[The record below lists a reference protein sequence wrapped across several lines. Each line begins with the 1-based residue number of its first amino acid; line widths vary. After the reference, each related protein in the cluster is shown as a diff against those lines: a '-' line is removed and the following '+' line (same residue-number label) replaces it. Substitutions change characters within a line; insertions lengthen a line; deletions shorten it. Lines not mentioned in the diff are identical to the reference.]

1 LIFKLLQKASLPG
14 RLMLGLLL
22 LTLLVWEMGC
32 GGAAPTPTRIAGP
45 KPTVRLRPTEV
56 PTPTKAKP
64 APTSYPTPNP
74 ALIDSDGDL
83 YPDEVEIGMGSDP
96 FVHDCLR
103 KAGCEGPSV
112 ITPSSIMNVIMV
124 LDASAGMDGEI
135 EGQTKMELAKAA
147 LTQYAHDLPP
157 GVNVGLIV
165 YGHRGSTAESDKEQ
179 SCASV
184 ELTYPIGPIDRAS
197 LYAEINSVAVV
208 GWAPVAK
215 ALQATW
221 QAFAG
226 KEKQTN
232 QIVLVSSVGD
242 VCGGDPCRVADES
255 RQAYS
260 TITIH
265 VIGLAP
271 DDATLRQP
279 FDGAQDKAQ
288 DTASQQFQCVADA
301 TGGTYYNVRTASEL
315 AQAWKAILDRD
326 RQWFGTSSCLIQ
338 HKDFYE
344 SCRWVQLSAFEQWAE
359 SSGWALT
366 HGQEGVEIQ
375 EAVAEEEVKMSLY

>member
-1 LIFKLLQKASLPG
+1 LILKLLQKAIPG
-14 RLMLGLLL
+14 KLMLGLLL
-22 LTLLVWEMGC
+22 LTLLVGGMGC
-32 GGAAPTPTRIAGP
+32 GGATPTPTRPMGP
-45 KPTVRLRPTEV
+45 KPTVRIRPTEL

-64 APTSYPTPNP
+64 TPTSYPTLNP

-83 YPDEVEIGMGSDP
+83 FPDEVEVGMGSDP

-112 ITPSSIMNVIMV
+112 ITPSGIMNVILV
-124 LDASAGMDGEI
+124 LDASASMDGEI

-147 LTQYAHDLPP
+147 LTQYVQGLPP
-157 GVNVGLIV
+157 SVNVGLIV
-165 YGHRGSTAESDKEQ
+165 YGHRGSTEESDREQ

-184 ELTYPIGPIDRAS
+184 ELTYPIGPIDRVN
-197 LYAEINSVAVV
+197 LYAEIDSVAVV
-208 GWAPVAK
+208 GWAPVAN

-242 VCGGDPCRVADES
+242 ICGGDPCRVADEL

-271 DDATLRQP
+271 DDVTLRQ
-279 FDGAQDKAQ
+279 AQ
-288 DTASQQFQCVADA
+288 DTASQQFQCVADT
-301 TGGTYYNVRTASEL
+301 TGGTYYNVRTASEF

-326 RQWFGTSSCLIQ
+326 GQWFSTSSCLIQ

-344 SCRWVQLSAFEQWAE
+344 SCRWVQLAAFEEWAE

-366 HGQEGVEIQ
+366 HSQELVEIQ
-375 EAVAEEEVKMSLY
+375 EVVAEEEIKMSMY

>member
-1 LIFKLLQKASLPG
+1 L
-14 RLMLGLLL
+14 
-22 LTLLVWEMGC
+22 
-32 GGAAPTPTRIAGP
+32 
-45 KPTVRLRPTEV
+45 
-56 PTPTKAKP
+56 
-64 APTSYPTPNP
+64 
-74 ALIDSDGDL
+74 DSDGDL
-83 YPDEVEIGMGSDP
+83 YPDEAEVGMGSDP

-103 KAGCEGPSV
+103 KVGCEGLGV
-112 ITPSSIMNVIMV
+112 ITPSGIMNVLLV
-124 LDASAGMDGEI
+124 LDASAGMEGEI

-165 YGHRGSTAESDKEQ
+165 YGHRGGTEESDREQ

-184 ELTYPIGPIDRAS
+184 ELVYPIGPIDRVT
-197 LYAEINSVAVV
+197 LYTEINSVVAV
-208 GWAPVAK
+208 GWSPVAN

-242 VCGGDPCRVADES
+242 VCGGDPCRVVGEL

-260 TITIH
+260 AITIH

-288 DTASQQFQCVADA
+288 DTASQQFQCVADT
-301 TGGTYYNVRTASEL
+301 TGGTYYNVGTASEL

-326 RQWFGTSSCLIQ
+326 RQWFSTSSCLIQ
-338 HKDFYE
+338 HKDLYE
-344 SCRWVQLSAFEQWAE
+344 GCRWIQSAAFEQWTE
-359 SSGWALT
+359 SSRWSQT
-366 HGQEGVEIQ
+366 HSQEWIEIQ
-375 EAVAEEEVKMSLY
+375 KAVSEEEVKMSMY

>member
-22 LTLLVWEMGC
+22 LTLLVCEMGC
-32 GGAAPTPTRIAGP
+32 GGTAPTPTRIAMS

-64 APTSYPTPNP
+64 TPTSYPTPNP
-74 ALIDSDGDL
+74 ALVDSDGDL

-112 ITPSSIMNVIMV
+112 ITPSSILNVILV
-124 LDASAGMDGEI
+124 LDASTGMDGEI

-165 YGHRGSTAESDKEQ
+165 YGHRGSTEESDKEQ

-184 ELTYPIGPIDRAS
+184 ELTYPIGPIDRVS
-197 LYAEINSVAVV
+197 LYTEINSVAAV

-242 VCGGDPCRVADES
+242 VCGGDPCRVADEL

-260 TITIH
+260 AITIH

-271 DDATLRQP
+271 DDATFRQ
-279 FDGAQDKAQ
+279 AQ
-288 DTASQQFQCVADA
+288 DTASKQFQCVADA
-301 TGGTYYNVRTASEL
+301 TGGTYYNVRTASEF

-326 RQWFGTSSCLIQ
+326 GQWFGTSSCLIQ

-375 EAVAEEEVKMSLY
+375 EAVAEEEVKMSMY

>member
-1 LIFKLLQKASLPG
+1 MIFKLLQRAGLPG

-22 LTLLVWEMGC
+22 LTLLVCEMGC
-32 GGAAPTPTRIAGP
+32 GAKPTPTRPTGP
-45 KPTVRLRPTEV
+45 KPTVRIRPTEV

-64 APTSYPTPNP
+64 TPTSYPTPNP

-83 YPDEVEIGMGSDP
+83 FPDEVEVGMGSDP

-112 ITPSSIMNVIMV
+112 VTPSGIMNVILV

-135 EGQTKMELAKAA
+135 EGQAKMELAKAA
-147 LTQYAHDLPP
+147 LTQYVQDLPP
-157 GVNVGLIV
+157 GVNAGLIV
-165 YGHRGSTAESDKEQ
+165 YGHRGSTDESDKEQ

-184 ELTYPIGPIDRAS
+184 ELTYPIGPIDRVN
-197 LYAEINSVAVV
+197 LYAEIDSVAPV
-208 GWAPVAK
+208 GWPPVAS

-242 VCGGDPCRVADES
+242 ICGGDPCRIAGEL

-260 TITIH
+260 AMTIH
-265 VIGLAP
+265 VMGLAP
-271 DDATLRQP
+271 DDATLRQ
-279 FDGAQDKAQ
+279 AQDI
-288 DTASQQFQCVADA
+288 ASQQFQCVADT

-326 RQWFGTSSCLIQ
+326 KQWFGTSSCLIH

-344 SCRWVQLSAFEQWAE
+344 SCRWVQSAAFEEWSE

-366 HGQEGVEIQ
+366 HGQEWVEIQ
-375 EAVAEEEVKMSLY
+375 DAVAEEQVKMGMY